1 MKTVAILMS
10 GGVDSSLAAALL
22 LEQGYEV
29 VGITLKLV
37 SRQETHSY
45 GGCCAYSDAVD
56 ARRVAQKLGIPHYM
70 LNVAEEFGEQVIQP
84 FERAYRLGMTP
95 NPCIECNRSIKYGL
109 NSQKATQL
117 GLDHVA
123 TGHYARIEE
132 HDGALHLLRGVDEEK
147 DQSYF
152 LYGIGRE
159 RLSEVLFPVGHLRKS
174 ESRRLADQ
182 YGLPVASKAESQD
195 ICFVPGGDYRE
206 RIEGQPGTI
215 QTRAGKVLGEHS
227 GIEHFT
233 VGQRKGIGL
242 SGGPWYVLALEPET
256 RIVIVGGRDEAFQSH
271 LSARNAVWLE
281 DVEPGREV
289 LAQIRYRHNPA
300 PARIE
305 SIEGDGFSLSFDEPQ
320 WAIAPGQSAVLYDEG
335 DRVLGGGIIESAGS

>member
-22 LEQGYEV
+22 LEQGYEA

-70 LNVAEEFGEQVIQP
+70 LNVAEEFTEKVIQP

-95 NPCIECNRSIKYGL
+95 NPCIECNRSIKFGL
-109 NSQKATQL
+109 IYQKARQL

-132 HDGALHLLRGVDEEK
+132 RDGTFQLLRGVDEEK

-152 LYGIGRE
+152 LYGVGRE
-159 RLSEVLFPVGHLRKS
+159 RLSEILFPVGHLRKS

-195 ICFVPGGDYRE
+195 ICFVPGGDYRD
-206 RIEGQPGTI
+206 RIEGQPGTL
-215 QTRAGKVLGEHS
+215 QTRSGKVLGEHS

-242 SGGPWYVLALEPET
+242 SGGPWYVLALDPKT
-256 RIVIVGGRDEAFQSH
+256 RSVIVGERDEAFQKR
-271 LSARNAVWLE
+271 LRARNAVWLE
-281 DVEPGREV
+281 DVEPGRKV
-289 LAQIRYRHNPA
+289 QAQIRYRHDPA

-305 SIEGDGFSLSFDEPQ
+305 SIEGDGFSLAFSEPQ
-320 WAIAPGQSAVLYDEG
+320 WAIAPGQSAVLYES
-335 DRVLGGGIIESAGS
+335 DRVLGGGIIESAAP